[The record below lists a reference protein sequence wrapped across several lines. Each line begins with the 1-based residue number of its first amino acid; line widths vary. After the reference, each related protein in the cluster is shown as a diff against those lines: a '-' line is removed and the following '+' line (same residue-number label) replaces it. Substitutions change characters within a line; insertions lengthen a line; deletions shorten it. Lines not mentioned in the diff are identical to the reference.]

1 MKKVILSLSV
11 LAVSG
16 VFAQKNQRVMKAQ
29 DVQLKAPT
37 TINHQQPEKSLTVLW
52 SDDFSDPSTWSID
65 NSGQNGPTF
74 GWNINN
80 NSQGWWSTA
89 GTGMSTNGI
98 SGGNNAELVN
108 GNPTVTPATQALN
121 VVYTLTT
128 ALPIDVATLSGGSN
142 QVSLQFHQFGAR
154 FNDLQEFQISTN
166 GTDFV
171 TVGNNLDKEVL
182 SQSGGAAYPN
192 PELKLVNLAPFI
204 STSNLSTVW
213 IRFRWTTNLPQLATN
228 PNVWVAYGWYIDDVK
243 IVANPGYDGAIVS
256 NYWGSEGLNYYQI
269 PTTQVAPIDFSSR
282 IVNSGTMALPD
293 AKLNVQ
299 VLSGAN
305 TSFSGSSAGQ
315 LVNPLDSATL
325 ELSTAFTPPA
335 SVANYTLKRNV
346 SLGNQPDGL
355 VLTGTLT
362 DGGAGYASE
371 NGAAVTGGTGTGL
384 TLNTVAS
391 PAGVVSQVAVAN
403 EGTGYS
409 DETGVSTS
417 GGTGTGLTI
426 DITADPVG
434 SVQTVAFGDAAG
446 NFVSEQFIPTV
457 GSLSGTGLVLELVAD
472 VNGDLISI
480 NVLNGGVGY
489 LVNNEFLIESSAGG
503 SAVGGVISVSNGE
516 VLTASIANAG
526 FGYSIGDV
534 VTIGNGNATLT
545 VNAVTGGTITGAT
558 IATPGTGYTAGDVV
572 SIVDGSAT
580 FTINTVTNN
589 TPIVDQIPTN
599 NTIADLNFSVTN
611 HIYARDNN
619 VFTGSTTN
627 GTDGFEVGNLFD
639 IWAPQTLKGIAV
651 RLLGGNGGTT
661 VGTEVYVKLYG
672 IGATGDFEFIEESA
686 PLIVSNAQ
694 LNTVITLPLLSPIDL
709 TANTT
714 YLAVVGAFGGGLRVS
729 NAGASDVQTS
739 FFLDLA
745 DNTWYFT
752 TSTPAVRLN
761 FDPIISVSEQELNV
775 QSANIYPN
783 PTATDAVVK
792 FNLNN
797 ASDVV
802 VNVCDVTGKVMFSN
816 TMSNLTSGAHQF
828 DILARDWNSGVYFV
842 NLSSNGATV
851 TKKFVRQ

>member
-1 MKKVILSLSV
+1 
-11 LAVSG
+11 
-16 VFAQKNQRVMKAQ
+16 
-29 DVQLKAPT
+29 
-37 TINHQQPEKSLTVLW
+37 
-52 SDDFSDPSTWSID
+52 
-65 NSGQNGPTF
+65 
-74 GWNINN
+74 
-80 NSQGWWSTA
+80 
-89 GTGMSTNGI
+89 MSTNGI

-346 SLGNQPDGL
+346 SLGNQPNGL

-409 DETGVSTS
+409 DETGVSTTD
-417 GGTGTGLTI
+417 GTGTGLTV

-446 NFVSEQFIPTV
+446 NFVSEQISPTG
-457 GSLSGTGLVLELVAD
+457 GSLTGTGLILELVAD
-472 VNGDLISI
+472 VDGALVAV
-480 NVLNGGVGY
+480 NVINGGVGY
-489 LVNNEFLIESSAGG
+489 LADTEFDIVSSAGG
-503 SAVGGVISVSNGE
+503 MALAGITSITNGE
-516 VLTASIANAG
+516 VLTASIANAVM
-526 FGYSIGDV
+526 I
-534 VTIGNGNATLT
+534 NA
-545 VNAVTGGTITGAT
+545 
-558 IATPGTGYTAGDVV
+558 
-572 SIVDGSAT
+572 
-580 FTINTVTNN
+580 
-589 TPIVDQIPTN
+589 
-599 NTIADLNFSVTN
+599 
-611 HIYARDNN
+611 
-619 VFTGSTTN
+619 
-627 GTDGFEVGNLFD
+627 
-639 IWAPQTLKGIAV
+639 W
-651 RLLGGNGGTT
+651 
-661 VGTEVYVKLYG
+661 
-672 IGATGDFEFIEESA
+672 
-686 PLIVSNAQ
+686 
-694 LNTVITLPLLSPIDL
+694 
-709 TANTT
+709 
-714 YLAVVGAFGGGLRVS
+714 LR
-729 NAGASDVQTS
+729 
-739 FFLDLA
+739 
-745 DNTWYFT
+745 W
-752 TSTPAVRLN
+752 
-761 FDPIISVSEQELNV
+761 
-775 QSANIYPN
+775 
-783 PTATDAVVK
+783 
-792 FNLNN
+792 
-797 ASDVV
+797 
-802 VNVCDVTGKVMFSN
+802 
-816 TMSNLTSGAHQF
+816 
-828 DILARDWNSGVYFV
+828 
-842 NLSSNGATV
+842 
-851 TKKFVRQ
+851 